1 LNKISKPYEDDEFYK
16 RWFVGLAN
24 RTKENY
30 RNQFGVW
37 QDFIKMTPT
46 EQVNKRMNDLTTTNL
61 NQRQFFENK
70 FREFKEYLEQRGNLK
85 ALAVR
90 TLLTPVAS
98 FFSRNGLSLN
108 LKRGDWA
115 STLPQQVIQK
125 FKLTKKD
132 IKQMYAHG
140 NLRPQFTVSV
150 VSEWTL
156 VKLTLQ
162 TCMLKISQNYTLY
175 LKDSTCILR
184 SHEKKLVRYK
194 RLA

>member
-1 LNKISKPYEDDEFYK
+1 MSFTSGGSSDSQTEQ
-16 RWFVGLAN
+16 
-24 RTKENY
+24 KENY

-70 FREFKEYLEQRGNLK
+70 FREFKEYLEQCGNLK
-85 ALAVR
+85 ASAVR

-125 FKLTKKD
+125 FKLTKED

-140 NLRPQFTVSV
+140 NLRPQFTVSA
-150 VSEWTL
+150 VS
-156 VKLTLQ
+156 
-162 TCMLKISQNYTLY
+162 
-175 LKDSTCILR
+175 
-184 SHEKKLVRYK
+184 K
-194 RLA
+194 RT